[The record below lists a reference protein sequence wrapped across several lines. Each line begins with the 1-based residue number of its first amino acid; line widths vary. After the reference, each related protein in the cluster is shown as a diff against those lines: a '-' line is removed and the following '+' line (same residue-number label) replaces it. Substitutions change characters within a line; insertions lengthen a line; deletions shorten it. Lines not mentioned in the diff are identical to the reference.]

1 MNCKEFQEMIEL
13 YVNEELPGEFSQQ
26 MLEHLSE
33 CDECNEIYNE
43 ELFIKASIAEALELD
58 NIVFESQKDKIMN
71 SIDKNRYSKAYTN
84 NKVDFTKLMR
94 YFKIGMPVA
103 AAIAFVLLL
112 NPIERFKLF
121 ENKSSSISSEDIS
134 SIHTDDKPIVNSTNN
149 SAKSTNVQESSSK
162 KADMAI
168 EKANEINTDNSANGK
183 VALNNDNNDINV
195 KEKNSNDS
203 TKQSGNKVEAK
214 EDNEKNVGSK
224 DDNAFALAGDKQNEN
239 DSSSEN
245 SESQAEDDTNVEEID
260 NNDLA
265 NNIYYEKET
274 DINVRFNKMLYMDDP
289 ITKVASGWVDSPNKQ
304 FQSLIKVNNVYLDKI
319 YIKDTSRNIV
329 WSMEKDNNPT
339 NSIPKFVEWYDDEK
353 IFVVMNGTEDN
364 VKKEELYLLDVA
376 KGNGTMLYKL
386 YGGSKS
392 IVGINKINTTNV
404 ELKLQLNSNDNYLDS
419 NMQSFT
425 LLDIRKDNFYK

>member
-13 YVNEELPGEFSQQ
+13 YVNQELPEELSQH
-26 MLEHLSE
+26 MGEHLSE
-33 CDECNEIYNE
+33 CDRCNEIYNE
-43 ELFIKASIAEALELD
+43 ELFIKASIVEALDLD

-84 NKVDFTKLMR
+84 NRVDFTKLMR
-94 YFKIGMPVA
+94 CFKIGMPVA

-121 ENKSSSISSEDIS
+121 ENKSSSISSEDTS
-134 SIHTDDKPIVNSTNN
+134 SIHTADKPIINSTND
-149 SAKSTNVQESSSK
+149 SAKSTNAQEDSSK
-162 KADMAI
+162 KADMNL
-168 EKANEINTDNSANGK
+168 EKAKEIKTDNSANEK
-183 VALNNDNNDINV
+183 VALNNDNNV

-203 TKQSGNKVEAK
+203 FKQPGDKSEVKDNDKPNTGN
-214 EDNEKNVGSK
+214 K
-224 DDNAFALAGDKQNEN
+224 DDNTLAPSGDKQNEN
-239 DSSSEN
+239 NSSSDN
-245 SESQAEDDTNVEEID
+245 SGLQAEDNTNEEEIG

-274 DINVRFNKMLYMDDP
+274 DINVRFNKKLYMDDP

-304 FQSLIKVNNVYLDKI
+304 FQSLIKVNDVYLDKI

-339 NSIPKFVEWYDDEK
+339 NSIPKFVEWFDDDN

-392 IVGINKINTTNV
+392 IVGINRINTTNV

>member
-1 MNCKEFQEMIEL
+1 MNCKKFQDMLYL
-13 YVNEELPGEFSQQ
+13 YVAEELSEELKKQ
-26 MLEHLSE
+26 MEEHLSDCE
-33 CDECNEIYNE
+33 ECNELYNE
-43 ELFIKASIAEALELD
+43 ELFIKASIIGALDLD

-71 SIDKNRYSKAYTN
+71 SIDKNKYSETYTN
-84 NKVDFTKLMR
+84 HRADLSRFIK

-121 ENKSSSISSEDIS
+121 ENRSSSISSKDTG
-134 SIHTDDKPIVNSTNN
+134 SIHTEEKPTINSTND
-149 SAKSTNVQESSSK
+149 SAKTTNEQENISK
-162 KADMAI
+162 KADMALNK
-168 EKANEINTDNSANGK
+168 EKTNETNIDNSANEK
-183 VALNNDNNDINV
+183 VALNHDNNV
-195 KEKNSNDS
+195 KEKISNDS
-203 TKQSGNKVEAK
+203 IKRSDDKLEVK
-214 EDNEKNVGSK
+214 EDNEKNLDGK
-224 DDNAFALAGDKQNEN
+224 DENSLALAGEKQNEN
-239 DSSSEN
+239 NSSTEN
-245 SESQAEDDTNVEEID
+245 LGLQAGDNTIAEQTDNIDDLT
-260 NNDLA
+260 
-265 NNIYYEKET
+265 NNIYYEKEN
-274 DINVRFNKMLYMDDP
+274 DINVRFNKKLYMDDP
-289 ITKVASGWVDSPNKQ
+289 ITKVASGWIESPNKQ
-304 FQSLIKVNNVYLDKI
+304 FQSLIKVNDVYLDKI

-329 WSMEKDNNPT
+329 WSIEKDNNPT
-339 NSIPKFVEWYDDEK
+339 NSIPKFVEWYDNES

-425 LLDIRKDNFYK
+425 LLDIRKENFYK